1 MTSPKSIQVPREDK
15 SRHLSERNGSSFPG
29 YASIRSYVL
38 EGRGDEFWRRIY
50 FVLLRLHRTTLLP
63 FEGLLKFCG
72 FVSSCEEQPLMQQ

>member
-1 MTSPKSIQVPREDK
+1 MTSPKSIQVSCEDK

-38 EGRGDEFWRRIY
+38 EGRGDEFWRIY
-50 FVLLRLHRTTLLP
+50 FVLLKLRGTTLLP

-72 FVSSCEEQPLMQQ
+72 FVSSCEEQPLMQQW